1 MKTTGKALGTG
12 LLTGMLALLPATST
26 QAATATTTVEIN
38 FPQILILYTFDQI
51 DLAVDAA
58 GLADAI
64 TTGTTAC
71 SGDYCSDQGTS
82 DLSGTLLNLDGADVL
97 DADIGTGV
105 GSLPGPVNITI
116 QNAFGVR
123 ALGYSG
129 YSANAAKTGT
139 ANAAFGNPTV
149 TTPGY
154 TGLSLSTGNL
164 SFTIDLSQLSGS
176 GAQAQDY
183 QITVTGT

>member
-82 DLSGTLLNLDGADVL
+82 DLSGTLLNLDGAEGFLRRVRSDRFGL
-97 DADIGTGV
+97 YRIDGLAPGTY
-105 GSLPGPVNITI
+105 LAT
-116 QNAFGVR
+116 VR
-123 ALGYSG
+123 AVDGAAPAT
-129 YSANAAKTGT
+129 SATREL
-139 ANAAFGNPTV
+139 TV
-149 TTPGY
+149 ADDF
-154 TGLSLSTGNL
+154 LFNQ
-164 SFTIDLSQLSGS
+164 DLVL
-176 GAQAQDY
+176 AQPSPAQ
-183 QITVTGT
+183 